1 MGVEPMNT
9 GFADQ
14 RVSHFATGALIPH
27 TKGVVRGPSKKAHIT
42 FIILDIYFGCD
53 TVRRY
58 GFTVLYP
65 GKILSASSLETAPVM
80 ITSSPCFQFAGV
92 ATLCFAVNCIES
104 STRMISSKLRPVV
117 IGYASVSL
125 MRLSGPITNTV
136 LTGALSAGVRPSQ
149 LSPASFASMS
159 YSLATFNSVSPMI
172 G

>member
-14 RVSHFATGALIPH
+14 RVSHFATGAL
-27 TKGVVRGPSKKAHIT
+27 VRYTMKSHSGLFDNIRSFSFHLGA
-42 FIILDIYFGCD
+42 IYFGCA

-65 GKILSASSLETAPVM
+65 GKTLSASSLETAPVM

-92 ATLCFAVNCIES
+92 ATLCLVVNCIES

-136 LTGALSAGVRPSQ
+136 RTGALSAGVRPS
-149 LSPASFASMS
+149 
-159 YSLATFNSVSPMI
+159 
-172 G
+172 